1 MSDQAKN
8 QVWEDYKKIQQEI
21 SNLKLK
27 TRELSIKKEFWFQ
40 KKESLKKDL
49 QQMIQKIK
57 EIRATTEQKGTVIS
71 QLKSQRSTQ
80 NAEVKSLIKKVKK
93 LNEEKAEVLKKF
105 NGKVQP
111 QYLLDQINRLEKQV
125 EVETSYEREKK
136 LMDEIRKLKKVY
148 GETNEAS
155 KVIENAHTISREIA
169 DSKKKADEFHNQVR
183 ELTKDSNYT
192 VFVHLS
198 RQITELK
205 RAQEE
210 AFQIFIEH
218 KNEYVK
224 LQEALN
230 DRLKALD
237 ELKQVVQKDRE
248 LNKLEQE
255 QRKEEILARKTK
267 EIEEKIKTKKKLT
280 TEDLLAFQ
288 RYD

>member
-1 MSDQAKN
+1 VSDQAKN